1 MLGAMRAATAFTV
14 ALPLQLCISNAEWA
28 CQFLTRLTAINL
40 PIFPESTTR
49 RRALQG
55 SRNLQMEET
64 T

>member
-1 MLGAMRAATAFTV
+1 
-14 ALPLQLCISNAEWA
+14 
-28 CQFLTRLTAINL
+28 L